1 MSRLDFHHTLLF
13 SCFSFNYCHVFARVL
28 PTLCYSCKCTSTCI
42 LWDQFLRRCMLI
54 SSDPSICGWGQ
65 YLCLYVKDETTDTM
79 PGIPFQPGIFRQW
92 ADCGNTSPD
101 ANYSFATLLLQ
112 NPEQKLWWS
121 QSFNFSFLD
130 VWQGL
135 ISILSMWSH
144 PMFLMVELFDLCCWS
159 MAGPAPSMSSTR
171 SSLCSRSQP
180 STAWMRV
187 MWCLRSSAPPSQDM
201 ASQRPLTRKVSNEK
215 ALLELQCLQ

>member
-1 MSRLDFHHTLLF
+1 MRQQILCQASPF
-13 SCFSFNYCHVFARVL
+13 SQAS
-28 PTLCYSCKCTSTCI
+28 SCSG
-42 LWDQFLRRCMLI
+42 LI
-54 SSDPSICGWGQ
+54 
-65 YLCLYVKDETTDTM
+65 VE
-79 PGIPFQPGIFRQW
+79 
-92 ADCGNTSPD
+92 
-101 ANYSFATLLLQ
+101 LLLQ
-112 NPEQKLWWS
+112 MVITVLPPSTECREKLWWF
-121 QSFNFSFLD
+121 QNFNFSFLH

-159 MAGPAPSMSSTR
+159 MAGLAPSMSSTR

-180 STAWMRV
+180 NMAWMRV

-215 ALLELQCLQ
+215 ALLELQFLE